1 MTNINR
7 AVVIGAGTM
16 GAAIA
21 AHLANAR
28 VPVTLLDI
36 VPKELTDA
44 EKKQG
49 LTLKDEAVRDR
60 IAREGLERAK
70 KSRPASFVSEAHQA
84 MVSIGNLED
93 DLEMVAQADWVLE
106 AIVENL
112 DIKRD
117 LMARLDELRGED
129 TIISTNTSGIP
140 VARIA
145 EGRSAG
151 FRAHFLGSHFFN
163 PPRYLKLLEIIP
175 TPDTRDEVVERLSRF
190 GERYLGKGIVLCKDT
205 PNFIANR
212 IGSVTGAYALDY
224 ALEHNYTVPEVDAI
238 SGPLIGRPKTAVF
251 RLLDLVG
258 IDVAEHVRRNLAA
271 AIPDDQ
277 IAQSVLASE
286 KGNAL
291 TAALIEKGWLGNKS
305 NVGFY
310 KQVRQDGDKQ
320 FWSLNLETM
329 EHEPPGDKPRFD
341 SVGQAKDIEDFGP
354 KMKTLLAGEDRASD
368 YLRATTYYGLA
379 YASHIIPEVAD
390 NPVAIDDAV
399 RWGFQHDHGP
409 FEIWDLLGV
418 AETVEAMTAAGHPPA
433 AWVAEMLKDGH
444 SSFYKYEGPTKTAVY
459 DPGQGAYLPLEAP
472 ASQLSLAALR
482 ADEKVVKENAGA
494 TIYDLGE
501 GIAGVE
507 FHTKMNALDEDVL
520 TMIGE
525 ALDGAETAF
534 DSIVIGNE
542 GENFSAGA
550 NLFFVVMAAQ
560 SGQWDDL
567 DFAISALQDL
577 NMRIRYFPK
586 PVVVA
591 PAGLTL
597 GGGCEIT
604 MHAGRVVAASET
616 YIGLVETGA
625 GVIPAGGGTKEMMR
639 RLLNPPMRSE
649 HAEALP
655 YLERIFTQVG
665 QARVATSA
673 EEARAMGILGPEDR
687 VVMNRAQLLAE
698 AKREARHLAESAY
711 APPRP
716 EPIYAAGRDAL
727 AALRIGIHLFREG
740 RYITEYDTVVGEAF
754 ARVLCGGDL
763 SGPAWVSEQYILDLE
778 REAFLSLC
786 GEERSQQR
794 IWHILQ
800 TGKPLRN

>member
-1 MTNINR
+1 MNKINR

-36 VPKELTDA
+36 VPRELNDA

-49 LTLKDEAVRDR
+49 LTLKDKVVRDR
-60 IAREGLERAK
+60 IAREGLERAQ
-70 KSRPASFVSEAHQA
+70 KSRPASFVSEAHQSL
-84 MVSIGNLED
+84 VSIGNLED
-93 DLEMVAQADWVLE
+93 DLDVVAQADWVLE

-112 DIKRD
+112 EIKRD
-117 LMARLDELRGED
+117 LMARLDELRGEH
-129 TIISTNTSGIP
+129 TIVSTNTSGIP
-140 VARIA
+140 VAQIA

-175 TPDTRDEVVERLSRF
+175 TPDTSGEVVERLSRF

-212 IGSVTGAYALDY
+212 IGSVTGAFALGF
-224 ALEHNYTVPEVDAI
+224 ALEHNYTVPEIDAI

-258 IDVAEHVRRNLAA
+258 IDVAEHVRSNLAK
-271 AIPDDQ
+271 AIPEDE
-277 IAQSVLASE
+277 IAQQALASE

-291 TAALIEKGWLGNKS
+291 TAALIENGWLGNK
-305 NVGFY
+305 NKIGFY
-310 KQVRQDGDKQ
+310 KDVRQDGEKQ
-320 FWSLNLETM
+320 FWPLNLQTL

-341 SVGQAKDIEDFGP
+341 SVGQAKDIEDFGA
-354 KMKTLLAGEDRASD
+354 KIKTLLAGEDRASD
-368 YLRATTYYGLA
+368 YLRATTYFGLA
-379 YASHIIPEVAD
+379 YASHVIPEVAD

-409 FEIWDLLGV
+409 FEVWDMLGV

-433 AWVAEMLKDGH
+433 AWVNAMLKAGH
-444 SSFYKYEGPTKTAVY
+444 SSFYEYEGPTKTAVY
-459 DPGQGAYLPLEAP
+459 DPGQGGYLPLESP
-472 ASQLSLAALR
+472 ANQLSLAALR
-482 ADEKVVKENAGA
+482 ADKRIVKENAGA
-494 TIYDLGE
+494 TLYDLGD

-520 TMIGE
+520 TMIAD
-525 ALDGAETAF
+525 ALDIAETQF
-534 DSIVIGNE
+534 DGVVIGNE

-560 SGQWDDL
+560 SEQWDDL

-577 NMRIRYFPK
+577 NMHIRYFPK

-665 QARVATSA
+665 QSKVATSA

-687 VVMNRAQLLAE
+687 VVMNRAHLLAA
-698 AKREARHLAESAY
+698 AKREARHLADSAY
-711 APPRP
+711 APPLP
-716 EPIYAAGRDAL
+716 EQIYAAGRDAL
-727 AALRIGIHLFREG
+727 AALRIGIYMFREG
-740 RYITEYDTVVGEAF
+740 RYITDYDTVVGEAF

>member
-1 MTNINR
+1 MKSINR

-36 VPKELTDA
+36 VPRELSDA
-44 EKKQG
+44 EQKLG
-49 LTLKDEAVRDR
+49 LTLKDKTLRDR
-60 IAREGLERAK
+60 IARERLERAK
-70 KSRPASFVSEAHQA
+70 ASRPASFVSEAHHA
-84 MVSIGNLED
+84 LVSVGNLED
-93 DLEMVAQADWVLE
+93 DLDVVADADWVIE

-112 DIKRD
+112 DIKRE
-117 LMARLDELRGED
+117 LMAKLDELRGEH

-140 VARIA
+140 VAQIA
-145 EGRSAG
+145 AGRSAG
-151 FRAHFLGSHFFN
+151 FRAHFLGTHFFN

-175 TPDTRDEVVERLSRF
+175 TPDTSDEVIERISRF

-212 IGSVTGAYALDY
+212 IGSVTGAFALDY
-224 ALEHNYTVPEVDAI
+224 ALRHGYSVPEVDAI

-258 IDVAEHVRRNLAA
+258 VDVAEHVRRNLAA
-271 AIPDDQ
+271 AIPEDE
-277 IAQSVLASE
+277 IAQQALASE
-286 KGNAL
+286 PGNAL
-291 TAALIEKGWLGNKS
+291 TAALIEKRWLGNKS
-305 NVGFY
+305 KAGFY
-310 KQVRQDGDKQ
+310 KEVRVEGEKQ
-320 FWSLNLETM
+320 FWPLNLDTL
-329 EHEPPGDKPRFD
+329 EHEAPGDKPRFD
-341 SVGQAKDIEDFGP
+341 SVGQAKDLEDFGA
-354 KMKTLLAGEDRASD
+354 KLKTLLAGDDRASE
-368 YLRATTYYGLA
+368 YLRATTYYSLA

-390 NPVAIDDAV
+390 NPVAIDEAV

-409 FEIWDLLGV
+409 FEIWDMLGV

-433 AWVAEMLKDGH
+433 AWVAQMLEAGH
-444 SSFYKYEGPTKTAVY
+444 SSFYQYDGPNKSAVY
-459 DPGQGAYLPLEAP
+459 DPGQGGYLPLEAP
-472 ASQLSLAALR
+472 ANQLSLATLR
-482 ADEKVVKENAGA
+482 ANEKVVKENAGS
-494 TIYDLGE
+494 TLYDLGD

-520 TMIGE
+520 TMIDEG
-525 ALDGAETAF
+525 LSIAETDF
-534 DSIVIGNE
+534 DGVVIGNE
-542 GENFSAGA
+542 GDNFSAGA

-567 DFAISALQDL
+567 DFAIRALQDL

-604 MHAGRVVAASET
+604 MHASRVVAASET

-649 HAEALP
+649 HAEAYP

-665 QARVATSA
+665 QAKVATSA

-687 VVMNRAQLLAE
+687 VVMNRAHLLAE
-698 AKREARHLAESAY
+698 AKREARHLADSAY
-711 APPRP
+711 APPLP

-727 AALRIGIHLFREG
+727 AALRIGIYLFREG

-763 SGPAWVSEQYILDLE
+763 SGPAWVSEKYILDLE